1 MRAFHPGR
9 LAAFATVLSLSA
21 LVAALPAQAAGDA
34 PHPPK
39 RHWSFSG
46 MFGTFDRAALQRGF
60 QVYKEVC
67 SACHSMRYMSYR
79 DLTALGFSEDEVK
92 AIAAGYEVQD
102 KEPNDAGEMFKRPG
116 RPSDRFVSPFANEQA
131 ARAANNGAYPPDLSL
146 MVKAREGGADY
157 VHALLTGYVDPPA
170 GVKVPDGMNYNAYF
184 PGHMIAMAAPLS
196 DGAVTFADGTKAT
209 PAQLAEDVST
219 FLAWTAEPEMEARKR
234 MGIKVVLF
242 LFVLS
247 GLLYA
252 VKRKVW
258 KGIH

>member
-1 MRAFHPGR
+1 MRAFHLSR
-9 LAAFATVLSLSA
+9 LAAAAALSLTA
-21 LVAALPAQAAGDA
+21 LVVSLPAQAAGDS
-34 PHPPK
+34 PHPPE

-67 SACHSMRYMSYR
+67 AACHSMRYVSYR
-79 DLTALGFSEDEVK
+79 DLVALGFNEDEVK

-102 KEPNDAGEMFKRPG
+102 KDANDKGELVNRPG
-116 RPSDRFVSPFANEQA
+116 RPSDRFVSPFPNEQA
-131 ARAANNGAYPPDLSL
+131 ARAANNGAFPPDLSL

-157 VHALLTGYVDPPA
+157 VHALLTGYANAPA
-170 GVKVPDGMNYNAYF
+170 GVTVPDGMNYNTYF
-184 PGHMIAMAAPLS
+184 PGHMIAMAAPLN
-196 DGAVTFADGTKAT
+196 DGAVTFADNTKAT
-209 PAQLAEDVST
+209 PAQMAEDVAT
-219 FLAWTAEPEMEARKR
+219 FLAWTAEPEMEVRKR
-234 MGIKVVLF
+234 TGIKVVLF